1 MLDSFSLAM
10 SQLPERGMLR
20 ILAASLAW
28 TLALFALAW
37 FGAIREIRRLMAG
50 AGDYGTV
57 FAVGGAILLMP
68 ALVVLLEAAVAAL
81 VESGLAPY
89 WSALAIG
96 GGCFIIGLI
105 LLLIGVRWL
114 RAGKFIPDKTI
125 NQLQRDAA
133 TARSQ
138 VRIDDVEKRA
148 A

>member
-1 MLDSFSLAM
+1 MALATNRQTIPELLTSLLT
-10 SQLPERGMLR
+10 QLAELMRTEGQ
-20 ILAASLAW
+20 LARAEISEKM
-28 TLALFALAW
+28 TLATTGLGL
-37 FGAIREIRRLMAG
+37 I
-50 AGDYGTV
+50 
-57 FAVGGAILLMP
+57 VGGAILLMP

-125 NQLQRDAA
+125 HQLQRDAA

-138 VRIDDVEKRA
+138 VRTDDVEKRA

>member
-1 MLDSFSLAM
+1 MTLATNR
-10 SQLPERGMLR
+10 QTVPEL
-20 ILAASLAW
+20 LASLVTQMSELMRTEGQLARAEISEKM
-28 TLALFALAW
+28 TLATTGLGL
-37 FGAIREIRRLMAG
+37 I
-50 AGDYGTV
+50 
-57 FAVGGAILLMP
+57 VGGAILLMP

-96 GGCFIIGLI
+96 GGCFILGLV

-125 NQLQRDAA
+125 HQLQRDAA

-138 VRIDDVEKRA
+138 VRIDDVEKRVA
-148 A
+148 

>member
-1 MLDSFSLAM
+1 MM
-10 SQLPERGMLR
+10 
-20 ILAASLAW
+20 
-28 TLALFALAW
+28 TLATNRQTVPELLTSLVTQMSELMRTEGQLAR
-37 FGAIREIRRLMAG
+37 AEISEKVTLATTG
-50 AGDYGTV
+50 LGLI
-57 FAVGGAILLMP
+57 VGGAILLMP

-96 GGCFIIGLI
+96 GGCFILGLV

-125 NQLQRDAA
+125 HQLQRDAA

-138 VRIDDVEKRA
+138 VRIDDVEKRVA
-148 A
+148 

>member
-1 MLDSFSLAM
+1 MALVTNRQTVPELLTSLVTQM
-10 SQLPERGMLR
+10 TELMRTEGQLARVEISEKM
-20 ILAASLAW
+20 
-28 TLALFALAW
+28 TLATTGLGL
-37 FGAIREIRRLMAG
+37 I
-50 AGDYGTV
+50 
-57 FAVGGAILLMP
+57 VGGAILLMP

-96 GGCFIIGLI
+96 GACFLIGLI

-125 NQLQRDAA
+125 HQLQRDAA

>member
-1 MLDSFSLAM
+1 M
-10 SQLPERGMLR
+10 
-20 ILAASLAW
+20 
-28 TLALFALAW
+28 TLATNRQTVPELLTSVVTQVTDLMRTEGQLAR
-37 FGAIREIRRLMAG
+37 AEISEKVTLATTG
-50 AGDYGTV
+50 LGLI
-57 FAVGGAILLMP
+57 VGGAILLMP
-68 ALVVLLEAAVAAL
+68 GLVVLLEAAVAAL

-105 LLLIGVRWL
+105 LLLIGARWL

>member
-1 MLDSFSLAM
+1 MALSTNRQTVPELLTSLVTQLTDLMRTEGQLARAEISEKMSLATTG
-10 SQLPERGMLR
+10 LGL
-20 ILAASLAW
+20 I
-28 TLALFALAW
+28 
-37 FGAIREIRRLMAG
+37 
-50 AGDYGTV
+50 
-57 FAVGGAILLMP
+57 VGGAILLMP
-68 ALVVLLEAAVAAL
+68 ALVILLEAAVAAL

-114 RAGKFIPDKTI
+114 SAGKFIPDKTI
-125 NQLQRDAA
+125 HQLQRDAA

-138 VRIDDVEKRA
+138 VRTDDVEKRA

>member
-1 MLDSFSLAM
+1 MALSTNRQTVPELLTSLVT
-10 SQLPERGMLR
+10 QLTELMRTEGQLARGEISEKM
-20 ILAASLAW
+20 
-28 TLALFALAW
+28 TLATTGLGL
-37 FGAIREIRRLMAG
+37 I
-50 AGDYGTV
+50 
-57 FAVGGAILLMP
+57 VGGAILLMP

-96 GGCFIIGLI
+96 GACFIIGLI

-125 NQLQRDAA
+125 HQLQRDAA

>member
-1 MLDSFSLAM
+1 MASNRRTVPELLTSVVTQLADLMRTEGQLARAEM
-10 SQLPERGMLR
+10 SEKMT
-20 ILAASLAW
+20 LAATGLG
-28 TLALFALAW
+28 L
-37 FGAIREIRRLMAG
+37 I
-50 AGDYGTV
+50 
-57 FAVGGAILLMP
+57 VGGAILLMP

-114 RAGKFIPDKTI
+114 RAGRLIPDKTLH
-125 NQLQRDAA
+125 QLQRDAA
-133 TARSQ
+133 TARNQ
-138 VRIDDVEKRA
+138 VRTDYEKRA

>member
-1 MLDSFSLAM
+1 M
-10 SQLPERGMLR
+10 
-20 ILAASLAW
+20 
-28 TLALFALAW
+28 TLAPNRQTVPELLTSLLTQMAELMRTEGQLAR
-37 FGAIREIRRLMAG
+37 AEISEKMTLATTG
-50 AGDYGTV
+50 LGLI
-57 FAVGGAILLMP
+57 VGGAILLMP
-68 ALVVLLEAAVAAL
+68 ALVVLLDAAVAAL

-125 NQLQRDAA
+125 HQLQRDAA